1 MGFSTLDGLPM
12 GTRPGQLD
20 PGALLYLLTA
30 KGYGVERLSDLLYKK
45 SGLAGLSGVSNDW
58 REVEAAD
65 TPQARDAVA
74 YFIHRLTVELG
85 GLAAALRGLDAVVF
99 TGGIGEHSASLRAA
113 VAERMD
119 WLGVALDADANRDGA
134 TLISG
139 AASRVKLYVIAT
151 DEEARIAEHARA
163 TAQKSPRSSSAH

>member
-1 MGFSTLDGLPM
+1 M

-30 KGYGVERLSDLLYKK
+30 KGYDAARLSDLLYKK

-58 REVEAAD
+58 REVEAAG
-65 TPQARDAVA
+65 TPRARDAVA
-74 YFIHRLTVELG
+74 YFVHRLAVELG

-119 WLGVALDADANRDGA
+119 WLGVVLDADANRQGA
-134 TLISG
+134 TLIS
-139 AASRVKLYVIAT
+139 APASRVRLYVIAT
-151 DEEARIAEHARA
+151 DEERRIAEHAQGRL
-163 TAQKSPRSSSAH
+163 KSRSPPSSAH